1 MVLFEINKLDS
12 NVYSVPIHNPM
23 FNDFLSLFH
32 IDFKKNDHS
41 ININCSSI
49 SYLNEFLFEF
59 QDNLITYDY
68 AYAFSQNIVKQILYL
83 EKQKKTITA
92 LSLDDFIIIDKS
104 FLLFVNFK
112 KIVDI
117 QNNNITILSPY
128 NKNNNTFFI
137 TKMMKENSNLPLTIH
152 YKNIYLSLAYLILYC
167 LYGKHYFDY
176 NDNNKLISN
185 LLGTKLYYF
194 IQNCLTESEEN
205 RHICFF

>member
-1 MVLFEINKLDS
+1 MRGISHKYIKVF
-12 NVYSVPIHNPM
+12 V
-23 FNDFLSLFH
+23 SL

-83 EKQKKTITA
+83 EKQKKTVTA
-92 LSLDDFIIIDKS
+92 FSLDDFIVIDKS
-104 FLLFVNFK
+104 FIVFINFK
-112 KIVDI
+112 KIIDI
-117 QNNNITILSPY
+117 HNNNITIHSPY
-128 NKNNNTFFI
+128 SKNNNTFFI
-137 TKMMKENSNLPLTIH
+137 TKIMKENSSLPLSIH

-167 LYGKHYFDY
+167 LYEKHYFDNKD
-176 NDNNKLISN
+176 NDKLMSN

-194 IQNCLTESEEN
+194 LQNCLTESQEN